1 MSSPDRKSPPPGDGP
16 GRRQNGVQGGHSTS
30 VQEGGSPKTTT
41 DDSSARRHPA
51 PAPAP
56 RGGATEESFARSSS
70 SASTAPSSRGGGDN
84 NGAGLRSFFKSRG
97 LTSSARYPASA
108 PSPARG
114 PAGRTGA
121 AGRDWA
127 GSSPRLVPRGLCA
140 NNGHSH
146 PRGRDD
152 QRRWETT
159 GFDHPRPGG
168 RVGQCDRQ
176 DGRISEQESR
186 RGHDDR
192 SSSWERRESNW
203 GRRGIGEYHRGCNQD
218 GRSDRDYDRSH
229 DHSSRSDGRG
239 LSDYS
244 HTLDRD
250 YDRGRGHH
258 RNGNSMPQSKR
269 HKNGQVCA
277 SGPAKNWEPP
287 SNQTNQAS
295 LATAGAPAPAL
306 VPPPAPLQG
315 EHSDTDDRLKREL
328 DRVNYEKEISRA
340 NSEKKKI
347 ELESMKID
355 LEKKKIEQQLIQ
367 MSSDCAMP
375 VGKTAAQPSAGNVS
389 DVSTSQHLMDAGNCD
404 FDGADN
410 DVLTNRRSSNGNK
423 KCAQKIFTNPS
434 DSSKRKSIHC
444 GNEQVKPSES
454 TTSQQ
459 LGAHQA
465 RSEEKKCALL
475 KADEKHL
482 AVRKKKDKHKY
493 TERDLKSSFT
503 PNILDHYLLAKGE
516 RKFLVEWD
524 DGSNRRSKGLPEWIR
539 HENFLF
545 PALARKYLTKK
556 LKSKG
561 GKDKSML
568 MEWIE
573 DCKEQES
580 FLKCLN
586 TIPGSDDDVDL
597 DTEIDF
603 CCYLCKCPRNH
614 PLNGTIRHCGSES
627 LSKYHRACC
636 HGYQNKEEWESFVSP
651 MGKIIIGEG
660 DAIEITTR
668 PDPEHEYGTEV
679 EPDTNSVTIV
689 DGNNEMF
696 HKCLQTRQTRHAV
709 VVCIN
714 AGVGSV
720 AVALKGLRIRVEKM
734 IHVEADRVA
743 QHVIRSIHD
752 YSYGVTQDNDEI
764 KHVVGLYET
773 VDDIAEAPEEFVKYN
788 GPIGELPLYF

>member
-1 MSSPDRKSPPPGDGP
+1 
-16 GRRQNGVQGGHSTS
+16 
-30 VQEGGSPKTTT
+30 
-41 DDSSARRHPA
+41 
-51 PAPAP
+51 
-56 RGGATEESFARSSS
+56 
-70 SASTAPSSRGGGDN
+70 
-84 NGAGLRSFFKSRG
+84 
-97 LTSSARYPASA
+97 
-108 PSPARG
+108 
-114 PAGRTGA
+114 
-121 AGRDWA
+121 
-127 GSSPRLVPRGLCA
+127 
-140 NNGHSH
+140 
-146 PRGRDD
+146 
-152 QRRWETT
+152 
-159 GFDHPRPGG
+159 
-168 RVGQCDRQ
+168 
-176 DGRISEQESR
+176 
-186 RGHDDR
+186 
-192 SSSWERRESNW
+192 
-203 GRRGIGEYHRGCNQD
+203 
-218 GRSDRDYDRSH
+218 
-229 DHSSRSDGRG
+229 
-239 LSDYS
+239 
-244 HTLDRD
+244 
-250 YDRGRGHH
+250 
-258 RNGNSMPQSKR
+258 MPQLKR
-269 HKNGQVCA
+269 HKNDQACA
-277 SGPAKNWEPP
+277 SAPAKNWEPL
-287 SNQTNQAS
+287 SKQTSQAS
-295 LATAGAPAPAL
+295 LAPPPAPAL

-347 ELESMKID
+347 ELESMRID
-355 LEKKKIEQQLIQ
+355 LEKKKIQQQLIQ
-367 MSSDCAMP
+367 MSSNCAMP
-375 VGKTAAQPSAGNVS
+375 VDKTAAQPSAGNVS
-389 DVSTSQHLMDAGNCD
+389 DVSTSQHLMDAGNFNCD

-410 DVLTNRRSSNGNK
+410 DVLTTRRSSNGNK

-434 DSSKRKSIHC
+434 DSSKRQSIHC

-482 AVRKKKDKHKY
+482 AIPKKKDKHKY

-524 DGSNRRSKGLPEWIR
+524 DGSNRRSKGMPIDDRLSPSWIR

-545 PALARKYLTKK
+545 PALAGKYLTKK

-580 FLKCLN
+580 FLKRLN
-586 TIPGSDDDVDL
+586 TIPCSDDDDYVDL

-614 PLNGTIRHCGSES
+614 PLKGTIRHCGSES

-636 HGYQNKEEWESFVSP
+636 HGYQNKEECESFVSP

-660 DAIEITTR
+660 DVIEITTR

-689 DGNNEMF
+689 GGNNEMF

-720 AVALKGLRIRVEKM
+720 AVALKGLGIRVEKM

-788 GPIGELPLYF
+788 GPIGELISCLCISRVYYSLVWHSFFTLMILYF

>member
-1 MSSPDRKSPPPGDGP
+1 MARTKMTSPDRKPSPRGEDPD
-16 GRRQNGVQGGHSTS
+16 RRQNRVQG
-30 VQEGGSPKTTT
+30 VQEGGSSKTTT
-41 DDSSARRHPA
+41 DDSSARRYPA

-56 RGGATEESFARSSS
+56 RGGATEEESFTRSSS
-70 SASTAPSSRGGGDN
+70 SASTAHSSRGGGDD
-84 NGAGLRSFFKSRG
+84 NGAGLFLKSRV
-97 LTSSARYPASA
+97 LTSSSARYPA
-108 PSPARG
+108 PSPARFA
-114 PAGRTGA
+114 P
-121 AGRDWA
+121 
-127 GSSPRLVPRGLCA
+127 PPGLSA
-140 NNGHSH
+140 NSGHPH
-146 PRGRDD
+146 PRGRAD
-152 QRRWETT
+152 QR
-159 GFDHPRPGG
+159 HGG
-168 RVGQCDRQ
+168 RVGQYDRQ

-186 RGHDDR
+186 GGHDDR
-192 SSSWERRESNW
+192 SGSWDRRESNW
-203 GRRGIGEYHRGCNQD
+203 GRRGIGESHRGCDQD
-218 GRSDRDYDRSH
+218 GRSDRDYGRSH
-229 DHSSRSDGRG
+229 DHSSRSDRRG

-250 YDRGRGHH
+250 NDRGHGHH
-258 RNGNSMPQSKR
+258 RSGNSMPQLKR
-269 HKNGQVCA
+269 HKNDQACA
-277 SGPAKNWEPP
+277 SAPAKNWEPL
-287 SNQTNQAS
+287 SKQMSQAS
-295 LATAGAPAPAL
+295 LAPLPAPAL

-347 ELESMKID
+347 ELESMRID
-355 LEKKKIEQQLIQ
+355 LEKKKIQQQLIQ
-367 MSSDCAMP
+367 MSSNCAMP
-375 VGKTAAQPSAGNVS
+375 VDKTAAQPSAGNVS

-410 DVLTNRRSSNGNK
+410 DVLTTRRSSNGNK

-434 DSSKRKSIHC
+434 DSSKGQSIHC
-444 GNEQVKPSES
+444 GNEQVKPSAS
-454 TTSQQ
+454 TMSQQ

-482 AVRKKKDKHKY
+482 AIPKKKDKHKY

-516 RKFLVEWD
+516 RTFLVEWD
-524 DGSNRRSKGLPEWIR
+524 DGSNRRSKGLPIDDRLSPSWIR

-580 FLKCLN
+580 FLKRFN
-586 TIPGSDDDVDL
+586 TIPCSDDDDYVDL

-603 CCYLCKCPRNH
+603 CCYLCKCPQNH
-614 PLNGTIRHCGSES
+614 PLRGTFRHCGSES

-636 HGYQNKEEWESFVSP
+636 HGYQNTEECESFVSP

-689 DGNNEMF
+689 GGNNEMF

-720 AVALKGLRIRVEKM
+720 AVALKGLGIRVEKM

>member
-1 MSSPDRKSPPPGDGP
+1 MTSPDRKPSPRGEDLF
-16 GRRQNGVQGGHSTS
+16 RRQNRVQGGDSTS
-30 VQEGGSPKTTT
+30 VQEGGSSKTTT
-41 DDSSARRHPA
+41 DDSSARRYPA

-56 RGGATEESFARSSS
+56 RGGATKEETFARSSS
-70 SASTAPSSRGGGDN
+70 STSTAHSLWGGVDD
-84 NGAGLRSFFKSRG
+84 NGAGLFIKSRG
-97 LTSSARYPASA
+97 LTSSSVRYPA
-108 PSPARG
+108 PSPARFA
-114 PAGRTGA
+114 PPPVL
-121 AGRDWA
+121 
-127 GSSPRLVPRGLCA
+127 SS
-140 NNGHSH
+140 NNGHPH
-146 PRGRDD
+146 PRGRPD
-152 QRRWETT
+152 QR
-159 GFDHPRPGG
+159 HGG
-168 RVGQCDRQ
+168 SVGQYDRQ

-186 RGHDDR
+186 RGHDDG
-192 SSSWERRESNW
+192 SSSWNRRDSNW
-203 GRRGIGEYHRGCNQD
+203 GRRGIGESHRGCDQD
-218 GRSDRDYDRSH
+218 GRSDRDYGRSH
-229 DHSSRSDGRG
+229 DHSCRSDQRG

-250 YDRGRGHH
+250 DDGGRGHH
-258 RNGNSMPQSKR
+258 RNDNSMPQKKR
-269 HKNGQVCA
+269 HKIRQACVSA
-277 SGPAKNWEPP
+277 PAKNLELP
-287 SNQTNQAS
+287 SKQTNQAS
-295 LATAGAPAPAL
+295 LTPLPAPAL

-315 EHSDTDDRLKREL
+315 EHSDTDRLKREL

-347 ELESMKID
+347 ELESMRID

-367 MSSDCAMP
+367 MSSNCAMP
-375 VGKTAAQPSAGNVS
+375 DDKTAAQPSAGNVS

-404 FDGADN
+404 FDGADD
-410 DVLTNRRSSNGNK
+410 DVLPTRRSSNGNK
-423 KCAQKIFTNPS
+423 KCAQKNFTNPS

-475 KADEKHL
+475 KADEKKL
-482 AVRKKKDKHKY
+482 AIRKKKDKHKY

-516 RKFLVEWD
+516 RKFLVEW
-524 DGSNRRSKGLPEWIR
+524 SNRRSKGLPIDDRLSPSWIR

-561 GKDKSML
+561 GKDESML

-573 DCKEQES
+573 DCKEQER
-580 FLKCLN
+580 FLNCLN
-586 TIPGSDDDVDL
+586 TIPGGDDDDDL

-614 PLNGTIRHCGSES
+614 PLNGTIRHCGSEC

-636 HGYQNKEEWESFVSP
+636 HEYQNKEEWESFVSP
-651 MGKIIIGEG
+651 LGKVIIGGG

-696 HKCLQTRQTRHAV
+696 HKCLQTKQTRHAV

-720 AVALKGLRIRVEKM
+720 AVALKGLGIRVEKM

-773 VDDIAEAPEEFVKYN
+773 VDDIAEAPEEFIKYN